1 MSNRIMYPGM
11 YGQYQLNNHPGDLG
25 GRLSILETGTKAGIV
40 IGAVQAVRG
49 FNKGRRHIIDSLV
62 NKSKK
67 IRVRIP
73 HVR

>member
-1 MSNRIMYPGM
+1 MGNRMMYPGM
-11 YGQYQLNNHPGDLG
+11 YGQYQLNSHPGDLG
-25 GRLSILETGTKAGIV
+25 GRLSILETGTKAGLV

-62 NKSKK
+62 KRSKGIK
-67 IRVRIP
+67 KGLP